1 MGTQSKTKQSAL
13 SAGKRGCPS
22 HKIVFS
28 FATDCRMGDTW
39 FLQQPL
45 NAVKQ
50 NQWKTNANFTS
61 IHKFF
66 LFNFSFSCIFLNFN
80 YCNSCQTTAVIKT
93 LTFNHRYGWV
103 RLSVP
108 HDLTN
113 LLRWNHAQIQGC
125 MFFHKC
131 YYFCFRFAW
140 FGNETWEGTSQQRFS
155 SCKVSSTK
163 SDFSFFV

>member
-28 FATDCRMGDTW
+28 FATDCWMGDTW

-45 NAVKQ
+45 NVVKQ
-50 NQWKTNANFTS
+50 NQCKTNANFTS

-66 LFNFSFSCIFLNFN
+66 HSIFFSVVFFLNFN
-80 YCNSCQTTAVIKT
+80 YCNSCQATAVIKT

-103 RLSVP
+103 RHSAP
-108 HDLTN
+108 NDLTS
-113 LLRWNHAQIQGC
+113 LLRLNHAQIQGC

-131 YYFCFRFAW
+131 YFCFRFAW

-155 SCKVSSTK
+155 SCQVSSTK